1 MFKIYPLTDLSK
13 RDKICNTYGI
23 DPKDGYFIYVMSDY
37 DTDAPM
43 GISQFEITE
52 EGGFISDIKE
62 YNGKGDF
69 EAMFILGRQTMNF
82 IDKCGAHICYADASG
97 IDESLLRAIGFKKS
111 DSDRYVADMTGMF
124 DGKCDGRTV
133 SL

>member
-13 RDKICNTYGI
+13 KDEICSTYGVV
-23 DPKDGYFIYVMSDY
+23 PKDGYFVYVMTDY

-43 GISQFEITE
+43 GISQFEITS

-62 YNGKGDF
+62 YEGKNDF

-82 IDKCGAHICYADASG
+82 IDKCGTHICYADENAAE
-97 IDESLLRAIGFKKS
+97 ESLLRAIGFKKCE
-111 DSDRYVADMTGMF
+111 DGRYAVNLTGMF
-124 DGKCDGRTV
+124 DGNCKNH
-133 SL
+133 